1 LISSTT
7 VSWRYF
13 GLSELITAVFG
24 RGVRTSNFAP
34 EFGRTPGAQISVV
47 TRSGSNDWHGTA
59 FDYLRNDAF
68 DARNYFDAP
77 PLPKPPLRQNDF
89 GGSLGGAIRKDRAFF
104 FFSYEGLR
112 LLLPDT
118 ATGNFYTAAARAN
131 VAPAYQPILAALP
144 LPNGPVNSDGFTAP
158 LTVAYS
164 DPTSFDSYSLRID
177 YNVNSRMTLFG
188 RFGYLPSIQSVHF
201 FSELQNNRADVDSLT
216 VGTTLSLGPDKM
228 NDLRANWGRAQ
239 SNSWATMVRFYG
251 AVPPPQS
258 LLYQPGSSSTYQFI
272 LIPRGQDAE
281 IRNGST
287 GGPQSQRQLEFAD
300 VFSMSSG
307 AHQLKFGGDV
317 RQLTPSQR
325 GKRQR
330 INVCQLPPGA
340 GGDCGFRVHV
350 WAGVA
355 HSKTV

>member
-177 YNVNSRMTLFG
+177 YNVT
-188 RFGYLPSIQSVHF
+188 
-201 FSELQNNRADVDSLT
+201 
-216 VGTTLSLGPDKM
+216 
-228 NDLRANWGRAQ
+228 
-239 SNSWATMVRFYG
+239 
-251 AVPPPQS
+251 AV
-258 LLYQPGSSSTYQFI
+258 
-272 LIPRGQDAE
+272 
-281 IRNGST
+281 
-287 GGPQSQRQLEFAD
+287 
-300 VFSMSSG
+300 
-307 AHQLKFGGDV
+307 
-317 RQLTPSQR
+317 
-325 GKRQR
+325 
-330 INVCQLPPGA
+330 
-340 GGDCGFRVHV
+340 
-350 WAGVA
+350 
-355 HSKTV
+355 